1 MRGLTKSMSGGA
13 AALAL
18 TLAGGT
24 WAEAAARPT
33 FTKDVLPILQENC
46 QTCHRPS
53 GLNMSGMVAPM
64 SLMTYEEV
72 RPWAKSIAKIV
83 DTRQMPPWHASEEFY
98 GTFRNERVLTKDEI
112 ATIVSWVEAGAARG
126 NPQDAPEPMKFSETG
141 WNLGTPDLV
150 IEFPEPFLVED
161 EVEDLY
167 HNVAVRLTDE
177 QHPEDRWVKWL
188 EFKAGSEVVHHIIG
202 YANAASEGDAQVSG
216 GEGDVTRGMLG
227 GNAPGTDTTAF
238 PEGFGVLL
246 PKNAVVTFAMHYH
259 KEAGPGT
266 AVFDSSQ
273 MGIKFHDK
281 DAPVEHP
288 IEISTIAHGAF
299 EIPPYAKD
307 WRVGASRTFHEDTL
321 LLSMMPHMHLRGKS
335 AKYTAYYPD
344 GTSEV
349 LLDVPAYDFNW
360 QSFYEYPEPKLIP
373 AGTRIEMDLVYDN
386 SQEKADLIGF
396 DASRAIRFGGPTT
409 DEMDLAWITIA
420 PKAPAATQQPGDP
433 AGD

>member
-1 MRGLTKSMSGGA
+1 
-13 AALAL
+13 
-18 TLAGGT
+18 
-24 WAEAAARPT
+24 
-33 FTKDVLPILQENC
+33 
-46 QTCHRPS
+46 
-53 GLNMSGMVAPM
+53 MVAPM

-72 RPWAKSIAKIV
+72 RPWAKSMAKIV
-83 DTRQMPPWHASEEFY
+83 DARQMPPWHASEEFY

-112 ATIVSWVEAGAARG
+112 ATIVSWVQQGAARG
-126 NPQDAPEPMKFSETG
+126 NPQDA
-141 WNLGTPDLV
+141 
-150 IEFPEPFLVED
+150 
-161 EVEDLY
+161 
-167 HNVAVRLTDE
+167 
-177 QHPEDRWVKWL
+177 QPEDRWVKWL
-188 EFKAGSEVVHHIIG
+188 EFKPGSEAVHHIIG
-202 YANAASEGDAQVSG
+202 YAHAADDPEAKSSGDDGAM
-216 GEGDVTRGMLG
+216 TRGMLG

-238 PEGFGVLL
+238 PDGFGVLL
-246 PKNAVVTFAMHYH
+246 PKQAFVTFAMHYH

-266 AVFDSSQ
+266 AVLDGSQ
-273 MGIKFHDK
+273 MGIKFHEK
-281 DAPVEHP
+281 DVPVEHP

-307 WRVGASRTFHEDTL
+307 WRVGASRTFNEDTL

-335 AKYTAYYPD
+335 AKYTAIYPD

-386 SQEKADLIGF
+386 SQEKADVIGF
-396 DASRAIRFGGPTT
+396 DASKPIRFGGPTT

-420 PKAPAATQQPGDP
+420 PKAPTGTQQPGDS